1 MNESRRVCRSVP
13 KVRDLLRLL
22 GHARPSKDMGA
33 GRNRPVSTM
42 LFLFVEDDENVAA
55 AFAELAASLGHHADV
70 ARTGGEALRMTGQT
84 RYDSVF
90 MDIGL
95 PDIDGRK
102 LCEYVRCAGASTEAC
117 IVAVT
122 GKSGFDMESSRQ
134 FDGYLRKPVTALEV
148 AEIIRRC

>member
-1 MNESRRVCRSVP
+1 
-13 KVRDLLRLL
+13 
-22 GHARPSKDMGA
+22 
-33 GRNRPVSTM
+33 M
-42 LFLFVEDDENVAA
+42 LFLFVEDDANVAA
-55 AFAELAASLGHHADV
+55 AFAELAASLGHRAHI

-102 LCEYVRCAGASTEAC
+102 LCEFVRCAGASTAAC

-122 GKSGFDMESSRQ
+122 GTRGFDMDSSRQ
-134 FDGYLRKPVTALEV
+134 FDGYLRKPVTASELTEV
-148 AEIIRRC
+148 IRSC

>member
-1 MNESRRVCRSVP
+1 
-13 KVRDLLRLL
+13 
-22 GHARPSKDMGA
+22 
-33 GRNRPVSTM
+33 M
-42 LFLFVEDDENVAA
+42 LFLFVEDDANVAA

-102 LCEYVRCAGASTEAC
+102 LCEFVRCAGASTEAC

-122 GKSGFDMESSRQ
+122 GTRGFDMDSSRQ
-134 FDGYLRKPVTALEV
+134 FDGYLRKPVTASELTEV
-148 AEIIRRC
+148 IRSC